1 MIANERQC
9 RLTKG
14 EIRKFQ
20 EAIAALVAQG
30 IDGETDDALFRR
42 LQVDAMRSQ
51 VADLEAEL
59 AEYEARKAGRTAVPS
74 PT

>member
-1 MIANERQC
+1 MIANERQY
-9 RLTKG
+9 RITRS

-30 IDGETDDALFRR
+30 TDQETDDALYRR

-51 VADLEAEL
+51 VADLEAEI
-59 AEYEARKAGRTAVPS
+59 AE
-74 PT
+74 

>member
-9 RLTKG
+9 RLTRG
-14 EIRKFQ
+14 EVRKFRD
-20 EAIAALVAQG
+20 AIAALVAQG

-59 AEYEARKAGRTAVPS
+59 AEYEALKARRTAVPS